1 MTNTMIELS
10 PDQRHIARVLFH
22 DYPYLRGYVAAV
34 LSGEMG
40 AAFVDDVDHPTVGQL
55 TLGWPHIFA
64 GDATS
69 RASEA
74 MLREISP
81 QATLIG
87 ADTTWADAFRRIWGN
102 QLVPWKRIAFGTGDW
117 NPKTLTALTQWLPK
131 GYTLKQVTTST
142 EVEGLTRVVDWL
154 VDRRNY
160 PTPEDFLNRGVAFA
174 VEFKGQI
181 VSGCTSYAIGGGKF
195 DLGIATLPEHQR
207 RRLAQAV
214 AARMVLYCIEHD
226 IEPCWDAGNRTDAR
240 ETEISA
246 ALAQKL
252 GFTNPTPYTAY
263 IINPDRRTSVF

>member
-10 PDQRHIARVLFH
+10 PDQRHIARALFH

-40 AAFVDDVDHPTVGQL
+40 AAFVDNVDHPTVGQL

-87 ADTTWADAFRRIWGN
+87 ADTAWGDAFRRIWGN
-102 QLVPWKRIAFGTGDW
+102 QLVPWKRIAFSTGDW
-117 NPKTLTALTQWLPK
+117 NPKTLTVLTQQLPK
-131 GYTLKQVTTST
+131 GYTLKQVTTPT
-142 EVEGLTRVVDWL
+142 EIEGLTQVVDWL

-160 PTPEDFLNRGVAFA
+160 PTPADFLNRGVAFA
-174 VEFKGQI
+174 VEFNGQI

-195 DLGIATLPEHQR
+195 DLGIATRPEHQR

-263 IINPDRRTSVF
+263 IINPDRRTSIC

>member
-10 PDQRHIARVLFH
+10 PDQRHIAGSLFR

-40 AAFVDDVDHPTVGQL
+40 AAFVDDLDNPTVGRL

-64 GDATS
+64 GDAT
-69 RASEA
+69 RRIFEA
-74 MLREISP
+74 MLKEVP
-81 QATLIG
+81 PEATLIG
-87 ADTTWADAFRRIWGN
+87 ADTAWVDAFRRIWGN
-102 QLVPWKRIAFGTGDW
+102 QLVPWKRIAFSPGDW
-117 NPKTLTALTQWLPK
+117 NSKTLTALTQQLPE
-131 GYTLKQVTTST
+131 GYTLKQVTNAT
-142 EVEGLTRVVDWL
+142 EVEGLTQVVDWL

-160 PTPEDFLNRGVAFA
+160 PTPENFLNRGVAFA
-174 VEFKGQI
+174 VEFNGQI

-195 DLGIATLPEHQR
+195 DLGIATRPEHQR

-214 AARMVLYCIEHD
+214 AARMILYCIEHD

-246 ALAQKL
+246 VLAQKL

-263 IINPDRRTSVF
+263 IIKPDRQTSIL

>member
-1 MTNTMIELS
+1 MIELS
-10 PDQRHIARVLFH
+10 PDQRHIASALFH
-22 DYPYLRGYVAAV
+22 RYPYLRGYVAAV

-40 AAFVDDVDHPTVGQL
+40 TAFVDDVDNPTVGQL

-74 MLREISP
+74 MLREIPP

-87 ADTTWADAFRRIWGN
+87 EDTAWTDAFRRIWGS
-102 QLVPWKRIAFGTGDW
+102 QLVPWKRIAFSTGDW
-117 NPKTLTALTQWLPK
+117 NLKTLMALTQRLPQ

-142 EVEGLTRVVDWL
+142 EIESLTRIVDWL
-154 VDRRNY
+154 VDHRNY

-174 VEFKGQI
+174 VEFNGQI

-195 DLGIATLPEHQR
+195 DLGIATRPDHQR

-214 AARMVLYCIEHD
+214 AARMVLYCIEHN
-226 IEPCWDAGNRTDAR
+226 IEPCWDAGNRADAG

-252 GFTNPTPYTAY
+252 GFTKPTPYTAY
-263 IINPDRRTSVF
+263 IINPDRRTSVL